1 MSLPIGGVYNHRLK
15 WLKIEPLTVL
25 LLSGGTDENP
35 PECFPEG
42 FDLLALPL
50 IFKQSKI
57 NHQLF

>member
-1 MSLPIGGVYNHRLK
+1 VTENK
-15 WLKIEPLTVL
+15 PLTVL

-35 PECFPEG
+35 PEKIPEG

-57 NHQLF
+57 NHQLC